1 MTRTEK
7 VLIHGPTWAV
17 TGTGLVYGWMKYFMH
32 NDDPFSVVNHPWQPM
47 ALSWHVMAAPLL
59 VFAMG
64 LIAQDHILARIKDE
78 PPVPSRRTGLM
89 GALLVVPMI
98 LSGYGLQVA
107 SEVLTRKILVGV
119 HVGTSAVFMLV
130 YVVHVF
136 LSRRALKATKAAAE
150 PGAKQKPSSQAV
162 PGVARTLE
170 RG

>member
-7 VLIHGPTWAV
+7 ILIHGSTWAV
-17 TGTGLVYGWMKYFMH
+17 TGTGLVYGWMRYFMH
-32 NDDPFSVVNHPWQPM
+32 SDDPFSVVNHAWQPM

-78 PPVPSRRTGLM
+78 PPVPSRRSGLM
-89 GALLVVPMI
+89 GAVLVVAMI

-107 SEVLTRKILVGV
+107 SEALTRKILVGV
-119 HVGTSAVFMLV
+119 HAVTSVMFILV
-130 YVVHVF
+130 YVVHVL
-136 LSRRALKATKAAAE
+136 LSRRALKAAKAVAE
-150 PGAKQKPSSQAV
+150 AQTRQSSSPQAV

>member
-7 VLIHGPTWAV
+7 VLIHGSTWAV
-17 TGTGLVYGWMKYFMH
+17 TGTGLVYGWMRYFMH
-32 NDDPFSVVNHPWQPM
+32 SDDPFSVVNHPWQPM

-64 LIAQDHILARIKDE
+64 LIAQDHIFARIKNE
-78 PPVPSRRTGLM
+78 PPVPSRRSGLT

-119 HVGTSAVFMLV
+119 HVVSSVMFILV
-130 YVVHVF
+130 YVVHVV
-136 LSRRALKATKAAAE
+136 LARQALKAAAE
-150 PGAKQKPSSQAV
+150 SEAGQKSTPQAA